1 MLITAALPGQGNDTE
16 NDCGGRGEKENDCG
30 GRRAAK
36 L

>member
-1 MLITAALPGQGNDTE
+1 MLITDALPGQGNDTE
-16 NDCGGRGEKENDCG
+16 NDCGGKKKEENDCG